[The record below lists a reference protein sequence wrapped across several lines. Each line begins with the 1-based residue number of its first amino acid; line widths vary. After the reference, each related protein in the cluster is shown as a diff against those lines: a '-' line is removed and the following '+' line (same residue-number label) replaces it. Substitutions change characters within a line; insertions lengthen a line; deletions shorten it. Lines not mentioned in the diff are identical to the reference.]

1 MLGLPEP
8 EIKQLQGRRDFAA
21 NYSDRIQHVR
31 LVLPQSSVNT
41 IGYQLGFDVGI
52 LPEDGGDLI
61 EVCIFQFRSYSAIK
75 FF

>member
-1 MLGLPEP
+1 MLRLPEP
-8 EIKQLQGRRDFAA
+8 KSKQLQQRRDFSA

-41 IGYQLGFDVGI
+41 IGYQFGFEVGI

-61 EVCIFQFRSYSAIK
+61 EVCIFQFRSYSAIE